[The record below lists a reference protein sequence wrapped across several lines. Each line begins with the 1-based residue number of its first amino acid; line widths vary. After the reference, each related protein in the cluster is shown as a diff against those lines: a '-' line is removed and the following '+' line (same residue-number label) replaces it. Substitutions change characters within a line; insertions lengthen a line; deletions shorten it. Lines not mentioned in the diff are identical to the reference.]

1 MATATPYSSKYNV
14 GNIRNSRVTWQNGQN
29 SSTGQFVEFA
39 NLESGVRAS
48 VVNAT
53 AKVQPGRNYSVIN
66 EQGKSEP
73 TIVNK
78 GSGVANFPNLTR
90 VNTPP
95 RTSSGGIEN
104 DQAFRGVY
112 GSPDSDSYK
121 YGKYYSDV
129 KGTMKG
135 YVDDPKSGYSAE
147 EKTRIQGMLD
157 RNELDTKDPRAM
169 EAYTWSM
176 AKWEKGKSDFAAI
189 KDNRDAFKKGAEAGV
204 GQNTLKDSPSA
215 PASENKPPPDYK
227 PPVEKP
233 KPNAT
238 EPSLSPAATDA
249 WRQQNLERMKR
260 LSENILNKKSQ

>member
-1 MATATPYSSKYNV
+1 MATATPYSSRYNV
-14 GNIRNSRVTWQNGQN
+14 GNIRNSRVSWQNGQN
-29 SSTGQFVEFA
+29 NASGQFVEFA

-53 AKVQPGRNYSVIN
+53 AKLQPGRNYSVVN
-66 EQGKSEP
+66 EQGKTEP
-73 TIVNK
+73 TVVNK
-78 GSGVANFPNLTR
+78 GNGVADFPNLTR
-90 VNTPP
+90 INTPP
-95 RTSSGGIEN
+95 RTSSGGVEN

-121 YGKYYSDV
+121 YGKYYADV

-135 YVDDPKSGYSAE
+135 YVDDPKSGYSSE

-189 KDNRDAFKKGAEAGV
+189 KDNREGFKKGAEAGV
-204 GQNTLKDSPSA
+204 GQNTLKDSPPA
-215 PASENKPPPDYK
+215 PAGENQPPADYK
-227 PPVEKP
+227 PPADKQ
-233 KPNAT
+233 KPNAP
-238 EPSLSPAATDA
+238 EGGKPSVDINDF
-249 WRQQNLERMKR
+249 RRQNLERMKR